1 MNKFL
6 VIGNY
11 VFGGDVLYVG
21 LVTNN
26 IVLNYRDK
34 QITLAGSGNM
44 TAADKTAIEAALVTV
59 WGQSDCTFSAS
70 LQPVQSFLTFNSGT
84 FMLSLASSDAADVG
98 DYTFS
103 LTLSPS

>member
-6 VIGNY
+6 KMGNY

-34 QITLAGSGNM
+34 QITLAGSGSM
-44 TAADKTAIEAALVTV
+44 TAADKTAIEAALISV
-59 WGQSDCTFSAS
+59 WGQGYT
-70 LQPVQSFLTFNSGT
+70 
-84 FMLSLASSDAADVG
+84 DATIDV
-98 DYTFS
+98 
-103 LTLSPS
+103 TLSQAITTIS

>member
-1 MNKFL
+1 M
-6 VIGNY
+6 GNY

-34 QITLAGSGNM
+34 QITLAGSGSM

-59 WGQSDCTFSAS
+59 WGQGYT
-70 LQPVQSFLTFNSGT
+70 
-84 FMLSLASSDAADVG
+84 DATIDV
-98 DYTFS
+98 
-103 LTLSPS
+103 TLSQAITTIS

>member
-6 VIGNY
+6 KMGNY

-34 QITLAGSGNM
+34 QITLAGSGSM
-44 TAADKTAIEAALVTV
+44 TAADKTAVEAALVTV
-59 WGQSDCTFSAS
+59 WGQGYT
-70 LQPVQSFLTFNSGT
+70 
-84 FMLSLASSDAADVG
+84 DATIDV
-98 DYTFS
+98 
-103 LTLSPS
+103 TLSQAITTIS

>member
-1 MNKFL
+1 M
-6 VIGNY
+6 GNY

-34 QITLAGSGNM
+34 QITLAGSGSM

-59 WGQSDCTFSAS
+59 WGQGYTNA
-70 LQPVQSFLTFNSGT
+70 TI
-84 FMLSLASSDAADVG
+84 DV
-98 DYTFS
+98 
-103 LTLSPS
+103 TLSQAITTIS

>member
-6 VIGNY
+6 KMGNY

-34 QITLAGSGNM
+34 QITLAGSGSM

-59 WGQSDCTFSAS
+59 WGQGYT
-70 LQPVQSFLTFNSGT
+70 
-84 FMLSLASSDAADVG
+84 DATIDV
-98 DYTFS
+98 
-103 LTLSPS
+103 TLSQAITTIS

>member
-6 VIGNY
+6 KMGDY

-34 QITLAGSGNM
+34 QITLAGSGSM
-44 TAADKTAIEAALVTV
+44 TAADKTAVEAALVSV
-59 WGQSDCTFSAS
+59 WSQGYTDSTI
-70 LQPVQSFLTFNSGT
+70 
-84 FMLSLASSDAADVG
+84 DV
-98 DYTFS
+98 
-103 LTLSPS
+103 TLSQAITTIS

>member
-6 VIGNY
+6 KMGNY

-34 QITLAGSGNM
+34 QITLAGSGSM
-44 TAADKTAIEAALVTV
+44 TAADKTAVEAALVTV
-59 WGQSDCTFSAS
+59 WGQGYT
-70 LQPVQSFLTFNSGT
+70 
-84 FMLSLASSDAADVG
+84 DATIDV
-98 DYTFS
+98 
-103 LTLSPS
+103 TLSQAITTVS

>member
-6 VIGNY
+6 KMGDY

-34 QITLAGSGNM
+34 QITLAGSGSM
-44 TAADKTAIEAALVTV
+44 TAADKTAIEAALISV
-59 WGQSDCTFSAS
+59 WGQGYT
-70 LQPVQSFLTFNSGT
+70 
-84 FMLSLASSDAADVG
+84 DATIDV
-98 DYTFS
+98 
-103 LTLSPS
+103 TLSQAITTIS

>member
-6 VIGNY
+6 KMGNY

-34 QITLAGSGNM
+34 QITLAGSGSM
-44 TAADKTAIEAALVTV
+44 TAADKTAVEAALVSV
-59 WGQSDCTFSAS
+59 WSQGYT
-70 LQPVQSFLTFNSGT
+70 
-84 FMLSLASSDAADVG
+84 DATIDV
-98 DYTFS
+98 
-103 LTLSPS
+103 TLSQAITTIS

>member
-6 VIGNY
+6 KMGDY

-34 QITLAGSGNM
+34 QITLAGSGSM
-44 TAADKTAIEAALVTV
+44 TAADKTAIEAALVSV
-59 WGQSDCTFSAS
+59 WGQGYT
-70 LQPVQSFLTFNSGT
+70 
-84 FMLSLASSDAADVG
+84 DATIDV
-98 DYTFS
+98 
-103 LTLSPS
+103 TLSQAITTVS

>member
-6 VIGNY
+6 KMGDY

-34 QITLAGSGNM
+34 QITLAGSGSM
-44 TAADKTAIEAALVTV
+44 TAADKTAVEAALVTV
-59 WGQSDCTFSAS
+59 WGQGYT
-70 LQPVQSFLTFNSGT
+70 
-84 FMLSLASSDAADVG
+84 DATIDV
-98 DYTFS
+98 
-103 LTLSPS
+103 TLSQAITTVS

>member
-6 VIGNY
+6 KMGDY

-34 QITLAGSGNM
+34 QITLAGSGSM
-44 TAADKTAIEAALVTV
+44 TAADKTAVEAALVTV
-59 WGQSDCTFSAS
+59 WGQGYT
-70 LQPVQSFLTFNSGT
+70 
-84 FMLSLASSDAADVG
+84 DATIDV
-98 DYTFS
+98 
-103 LTLSPS
+103 TLSQAITTIS

>member
-6 VIGNY
+6 KMGNY

-34 QITLAGSGNM
+34 QITLAGSGSM
-44 TAADKTAIEAALVTV
+44 TAADKTAIESALVSV
-59 WGQSDCTFSAS
+59 WGQSYT
-70 LQPVQSFLTFNSGT
+70 
-84 FMLSLASSDAADVG
+84 DATIDV
-98 DYTFS
+98 
-103 LTLSPS
+103 TLSQAITTIS

>member
-6 VIGNY
+6 KMGNY

-34 QITLAGSGNM
+34 QITLAGSGSM

-59 WGQSDCTFSAS
+59 WGQGYT
-70 LQPVQSFLTFNSGT
+70 
-84 FMLSLASSDAADVG
+84 DATIDV
-98 DYTFS
+98 
-103 LTLSPS
+103 TLSQAITTVS

>member
-6 VIGNY
+6 KMGNY

-34 QITLAGSGNM
+34 QITLAGSGSM

-59 WGQSDCTFSAS
+59 WGQGYTNA
-70 LQPVQSFLTFNSGT
+70 TI
-84 FMLSLASSDAADVG
+84 DV
-98 DYTFS
+98 
-103 LTLSPS
+103 TLSQAITTIS

>member
-6 VIGNY
+6 KMGNY

-34 QITLAGSGNM
+34 QITLAGSGSM
-44 TAADKTAIEAALVTV
+44 TAADKTAIEAALVSV
-59 WGQSDCTFSAS
+59 WGQGYT
-70 LQPVQSFLTFNSGT
+70 
-84 FMLSLASSDAADVG
+84 DATIDV
-98 DYTFS
+98 
-103 LTLSPS
+103 TLSQAITTIS